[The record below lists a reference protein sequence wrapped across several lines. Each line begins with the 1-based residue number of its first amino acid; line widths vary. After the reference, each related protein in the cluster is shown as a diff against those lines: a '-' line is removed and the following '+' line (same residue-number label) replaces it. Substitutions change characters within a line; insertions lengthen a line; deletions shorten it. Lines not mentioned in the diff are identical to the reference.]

1 MELALTTGA
10 TPSTRADPQG
20 EEAEGGVI
28 VTHHNRDS
36 ASCRWTI
43 QHVSKVKQRTLWSKY
58 FQVGGYD
65 WRLLVYPAGD
75 SQALPGYVSLYL
87 QVRSTTMHAFTVE
100 GSRASKSPILKG
112 CSTIIRCCVVAS
124 DPPTHNLILQ
134 HLREAEIRYCF
145 YAQVTDPR
153 GASSGKWDCFASYRL
168 ALVHPTLEAKTISRD
183 SWHRFSGV
191 PLLHPHQQR
200 HFLSSLG

>member
-1 MELALTTGA
+1 MELALA
-10 TPSTRADPQG
+10 TPSSRADPQG

-43 QHVSKVKQRTLWSKY
+43 QQVSKVKQRTLWSKY

-87 QVRSTTMHAFTVE
+87 QVSVIPCTQPRSLQ
-100 GSRASKSPILKG
+100 GSRRSSHSSIVVPNVTLASHACAPSQDRPPGL
-112 CSTIIRCCVVAS
+112 STATVWA
-124 DPPTHNLILQ
+124 
-134 HLREAEIRYCF
+134 
-145 YAQVTDPR
+145 
-153 GASSGKWDCFASYRL
+153 
-168 ALVHPTLEAKTISRD
+168 
-183 SWHRFSGV
+183 V
-191 PLLHPHQQR
+191 PLAVDKL
-200 HFLSSLG
+200 